1 MRMRDWSSYLYS
13 SDLAEFDQQP
23 IAIIGLEQLIVREN
37 VREGSHAMQIVSLF
51 RFVTFGKSIRV
62 LVVPQQLDLA
72 FETVFPVARDPLEHG
87 DTVAQC
93 LDLVA
98 HLLVAV
104 VFGEAER
111 GSSRLIAT
119 PHTQS
124 PARDQVQPHPPPP
137 RPTH

>member
-72 FETVFPVARDPLEHG
+72 FETVFPVGRDPLEHG

-98 HLLVAV
+98 HLLCVGVVGERSEEHTSELQSLMRISSAV
-104 VFGEAER
+104 FC
-111 GSSRLIAT
+111 LKKKK
-119 PHTQS
+119 Q
-124 PARDQVQPHPPPP
+124 
-137 RPTH
+137 

>member
-72 FETVFPVARDPLEHG
+72 FETVFPVGRDPLEHG

-98 HLLVAV
+98 HLLCVGV
-104 VFGEAER
+104 VGEAELR
-111 GSSRLIAT
+111 SARLIAR
-119 PHTQS
+119 PQNLSHG
-124 PARDQVQPHPPPP
+124 RD
-137 RPTH
+137 